1 MLRSKLPPNLP
12 TTNGTRFW
20 FHGLWFLTVLAD
32 DDCAPEVAASWIQM
46 KLQYDLNEQSDEGTE
61 LVGWPQTTHW
71 NFHLKQAQANE
82 MPHFYPKK
90 VFFFKAVSKLGVKLV
105 LNLFSVAFCL
115 CLKATTG

>member
-61 LVGWPQTTHW
+61 LVGWPLTTHW

-90 VFFFKAVSKLGVKLV
+90 VFFFLRLFR
-105 LNLFSVAFCL
+105 NLESN
-115 CLKATTG
+115 

>member
-46 KLQYDLNEQSDEGTE
+46 KLQYDLNDQSDEGTE

-82 MPHFYPKK
+82 MPLLPQKC
-90 VFFFKAVSKLGVKLV
+90 FFLKAVSKFGVKLV